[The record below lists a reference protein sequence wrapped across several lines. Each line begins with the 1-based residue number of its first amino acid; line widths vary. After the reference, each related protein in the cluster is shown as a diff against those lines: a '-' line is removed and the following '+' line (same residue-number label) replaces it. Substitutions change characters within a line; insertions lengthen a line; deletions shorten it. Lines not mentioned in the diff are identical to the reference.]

1 MRTVDLVARS
11 TEVDRAQLADMGDTS
26 YLQITGPATWTDTGG
41 RRLRLDR
48 AYAGKT
54 YNYLTCIDSSA
65 LASGAEGRTCF
76 VTDSEGNAPS
86 VTVDSDASG
95 DITFTASLPI
105 WQSIGVA
112 PAWGIRGSV
121 VSNVVYRPANTHAV
135 RLFEA
140 FGSARVGVES
150 INQLTGISLDR
161 KPNAN
166 GIVPTTPIRIGS
178 TSSEIRLALLNE
190 NDRPSQLSA
199 VSAITITVIGGG
211 TLSGL
216 GCTNASSCSILTA
229 SGPLFDAVKANPAAT
244 SQIDLRYNAPTRAGK
259 PSIRVTVVGAN
270 GATFAE
276 TLDLTVSGN
285 AAELATG
292 GGLLRVHSSATDND
306 DRDKILIPVTAEDGN
321 GNAAPLPLNAAVTV
335 KRADGT
341 ALPAASHTAAVKCE
355 DVADPPRLKCNVE
368 IIVTASAASP
378 LDSGAYTAEVTG
390 SGIGR
395 TELSFAVGGP
405 AAAVT
410 LAVPDELP
418 GLARTFTATASAVDA
433 AGVPVADGTWIVFY
447 TTATGGGSPSSV
459 VTSPGEETVDHDGD
473 AETAAVRQRRAP
485 TKNGQASAN
494 VTVVGNGVAVLTA
507 ATGFGP
513 TLKAATEALD
523 TRAAATPAAAGA
535 VARVLEY
542 TTSTGEPDTGALAT
556 YRGDATT
563 AADVLLSHAEAPAD
577 AAIVWLWNGVEWI
590 RYGETADGDPIPGSR
605 SFFILPSDTVWFGG

>member
-1 MRTVDLVARS
+1 
-11 TEVDRAQLADMGDTS
+11 MGDSS

-54 YNYLTCIDSSA
+54 YDHLTCIDSSA
-65 LASGAEGRTCF
+65 LAAGLEGRTCY

-105 WQSIGVA
+105 WQSIGVR
-112 PAWGIRGSV
+112 PAWGLRGSV
-121 VSNVVYRPANTHAV
+121 VTNGNSRPANTHAV

-140 FGSARVGVES
+140 FGTARVGVES

-178 TSSEIRLALLNE
+178 TGSEIRLALRNA
-190 NDRPSQLSA
+190 NGRPSQLSA

-244 SQIDLRYNAPTRAGK
+244 SQIDLQYNAPSKAGK
-259 PSIRVTVVGAN
+259 VSIRATVVGAN
-270 GATFAE
+270 GATFPE
-276 TLDLTVSGN
+276 TLDLVISGN
-285 AAELATG
+285 ARELATG
-292 GGLLRVHSSATDND
+292 GELLRVHSSATDGD
-306 DRDKILIPVTAEDGN
+306 DRDKILIPVTATDGS

-355 DVADPPRLKCNVE
+355 DEDDPPRLKCNVE
-368 IIVTASAASP
+368 IIVTASASDP

-405 AAAVT
+405 AAAVA
-410 LAVPDELP
+410 LAVPDVLP
-418 GLARTFTATASAVDA
+418 GLAQTFTATASAVDA
-433 AGVPVADGTWIVFY
+433 AGVPVADGTWIVFD

-473 AETAAVRQRRAP
+473 AETAAVRQRRAQ

-507 ATGFGP
+507 TTGFGP
-513 TLKAATEALD
+513 TLQSANEALD
-523 TRAAATPAAAGA
+523 TRTAAAPGAGAAAGA
-535 VARVLEY
+535 VARVLDY
-542 TTSTGEPDTGALAT
+542 STPDAEPATGALAT

-563 AADVLLSHAEAPAD
+563 AADVLLGHAEAPAD
-577 AAIVWLWNGVEWI
+577 ASIVWLWNGVEWI
-590 RYGETADGDPIPGSR
+590 RYGETADGGPIPGSR